1 MIRIGNNGDFYAELT
16 NGRVVL
22 WALHLYDIVNLKKQ
36 MVRFKGIAMF
46 VFRLDCPAESSDL
59 FLVSAINKRDRI
71 RALKKISKDALTPES
86 RCVGTSKVRHGFPSD
101 KALLFNYTS
110 GNEILM
116 QSMQYNCFWT
126 AWLTLATAKQEALGT
141 EFTL

>member
-71 RALKKISKDALTPES
+71 RAI
-86 RCVGTSKVRHGFPSD
+86 
-101 KALLFNYTS
+101 
-110 GNEILM
+110 
-116 QSMQYNCFWT
+116 
-126 AWLTLATAKQEALGT
+126 
-141 EFTL
+141 